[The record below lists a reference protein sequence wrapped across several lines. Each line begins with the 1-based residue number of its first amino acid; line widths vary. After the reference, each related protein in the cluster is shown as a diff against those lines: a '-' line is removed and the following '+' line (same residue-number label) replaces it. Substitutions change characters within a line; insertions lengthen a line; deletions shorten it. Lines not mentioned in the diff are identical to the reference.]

1 MENKK
6 IYEALNTIKDCCKE
20 HDKECEKC
28 PLSVTENGFHKCKVG
43 DTYNLMLGHSNQFIK
58 VCFIRYIPFTGRFVK
73 TLYPNRTY
81 SAFNG

>member
-43 DTYNLMLGHSNQFIK
+43 DISYDDIPKYWNLAS
-58 VCFIRYIPFTGRFVK
+58 IPVYK
-73 TLYPNRTY
+73 
-81 SAFNG
+81 AFNG